1 MQATSIY
8 APIHD
13 GLDRV
18 ETRLRTLHDLDNP
31 FLGEL
36 MGHVFDSSGKRVR
49 PAITLLAAGFHPGEP
64 RTIETM
70 AAAVEMLHI
79 ATLIH
84 DDTVDDS
91 TVRRGRATVG
101 SLWGRKAAVLVGD
114 YIFAASATLVCDTG
128 NIRVIRRFSATI
140 MELSSGELQ
149 EMFESYRPDQTR
161 ERYLTRIYNKTA
173 SLFTTA
179 GESGAILSGAPESMV
194 AALRE
199 YALNLGMAFQIVDDI
214 LDFDGS
220 QEEFGKPVGNDLS
233 QGILTLPSIVAL
245 ERYPK
250 DNPIRDFLLCPQER
264 RHLERA
270 IELVQSSCAIEKSYA
285 IAERYCDQALSA
297 LGALPPGSSCS
308 SLEDLAHY
316 IVERRS

>member
-8 APIHD
+8 APVHD

-18 ETRLRTLHDLDNP
+18 EARLKTLHDLGNP

-36 MGHVFDSSGKRVR
+36 IGHVFDSSGKRVR

-70 AAAVEMLHI
+70 ATAVELLHI

-84 DDTVDDS
+84 DDTVDGSD
-91 TVRRGRATVG
+91 VRRGRATVG
-101 SLWGRKAAVLVGD
+101 SLWGGKAAVLVGD

-128 NIRVIRRFSATI
+128 NIRVIRRFSETI

-179 GESGAILSGAPESMV
+179 GESGAVLSGAPESSV

-199 YALNLGMAFQIVDDI
+199 YAYNLGMAFQIVDDV

-245 ERYPK
+245 ERYPE

-270 IELVQSSCAIEKSYA
+270 IELIQSCCAVEESYTC
-285 IAERYCDQALSA
+285 AEEYRTRAVASLD
-297 LGALPPGSSCS
+297 GLPEGPTRS
-308 SLEDLAHY
+308 SLEELAEY
-316 IVERRS
+316 VVERRS

>member
-8 APIHD
+8 APVHD

-18 ETRLRTLHDLDNP
+18 EERLRTLHDLDNP

-49 PAITLLAAGFHPGEP
+49 PAITLLAAGFHPGKP
-64 RTIETM
+64 QTIETM
-70 AAAVEMLHI
+70 AAAVELLHI

-101 SLWGRKAAVLVGD
+101 SLWGGKAAVLVGD

-128 NIRVIRRFSATI
+128 NVRVIRRFSETI

-149 EMFESYRPDQTR
+149 EMFESYEPDQTR

-179 GESGAILSGAPESMV
+179 GESGAILSGAPESTV
-194 AALRE
+194 TALRE
-199 YALNLGMAFQIVDDI
+199 YAYNLGMAFQIVDDI

-233 QGILTLPSIVAL
+233 QGILTLPSILAL
-245 ERYPK
+245 ERCPD
-250 DNPIRDFLLCPQER
+250 DNPIRDFFLCPEEQG
-264 RHLERA
+264 HLERA
-270 IELVQSSCAIEKSYA
+270 IELVQSSCAVAESYA
-285 IAERYCDQALSA
+285 VAERYSGRAVTALEELS
-297 LGALPPGSSCS
+297 PGPNRS
-308 SLEDLAHY
+308 SLEELARY
-316 IVERRS
+316 VVKRRS